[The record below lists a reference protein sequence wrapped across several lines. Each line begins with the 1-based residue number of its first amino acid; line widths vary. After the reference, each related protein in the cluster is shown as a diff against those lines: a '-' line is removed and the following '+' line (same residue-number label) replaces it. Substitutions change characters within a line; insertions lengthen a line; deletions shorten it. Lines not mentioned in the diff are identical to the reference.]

1 MKYVKRNTMKQ
12 NQKTILIDSSNLL
25 HRAVWIA
32 ENGKIKVNPSYIFL
46 TSVKKYA
53 DKFNTSNIYS
63 VWDKR
68 LIPTEKNY
76 RQTLSEGEYK
86 GNRDKEKN
94 EAVYKHEQLTSDI
107 LATLGVRN
115 IYPGILEGDDVIAWL
130 CSKIQGE
137 KIIVSAEQDMIQLID
152 NKTIVYSPIKNI
164 IINNNNFKQV
174 TGIEKNQ
181 FLRYKALMGDKSDNI
196 PGLPKCGPK
205 TATKLIAE
213 CPDDDSLLAKMG
225 EKALEPYFKNLKL
238 VDLEYGIKV
247 HPGDVEIYTE
257 QYNTL
262 KKSSL
267 CFDKFKT
274 MCATYNMSKILD
286 NMHIWRQSF
295 GRKQLANTLE
305 SIVNS
310 LNIR

>member
-1 MKYVKRNTMKQ
+1 MKYAKHNTMNQ

-25 HRAVWIA
+25 HRVVWIA
-32 ENGKIKVNPSYIFL
+32 ESVKADVNPSYIFL

-68 LIPTEKNY
+68 LVPTEKNY
-76 RQTLSEGEYK
+76 RATLSGGEYK
-86 GNRDKEKN
+86 GNRDKKRN

-107 LATLGVRN
+107 LTTLGIRN
-115 IYPGILEGDDVIAWL
+115 IYPGVLEGDDVIAWL

-137 KIIVSAEQDMIQLID
+137 KIIVSADQDMLQLID
-152 NKTIVYSPIKNI
+152 NKTIVYSPIKDI
-164 IINNNNFKQV
+164 IINNKNFQQI
-174 TGIEKNQ
+174 TGVERNQ
-181 FLRYKALMGDKSDNI
+181 FIRYKALMGDKSDNI

-205 TATKLIAE
+205 TAVRLISE
-213 CPDDDSLLAKMG
+213 CPDDKLLLAKLG
-225 EKALEPYFKNLKL
+225 KKTLEPYFRNLKL
-238 VDLEYGIKV
+238 VDLEYGIKK
-247 HPGDVEIYTE
+247 HPGDIKIYNE

-262 KKSSL
+262 KKTNV

-274 MCATYNMSKILD
+274 MCSTYNMSKILD
-286 NMHIWRQSF
+286 NMHIWREAF
-295 GRKQLANTLE
+295 GRKELANTLE

-310 LNIR
+310 LNLK